1 VSEATVELAL
11 GTVQMGLAYGV
22 AGRGEAVPATE
33 AQDILECAWENG
45 IRVLDTAPVY
55 GDIEERLPGLMRH
68 RAFNVVSKIPPL
80 PAAVDDAAARKFVRD
95 AVERS
100 RQRLGARLNTLLFH
114 RATDLLGSSTA
125 PFDAARDAAGP
136 AVRVGVSCYSPDEAI
151 AARERLPVEA
161 VQLPGNALDQRLAR
175 AGVVDRLDGVEI
187 HLRSAF
193 LQGLLLMPI
202 ELALR
207 RVPLAANA
215 LARWQQ
221 YCRARALSPLAA
233 ALGAARQLPGV
244 RYCVVGV
251 DRAQQLAEICEAWR
265 ASQSPDAAALA
276 CDDERVIDPRL
287 WAAA

>member
-1 VSEATVELAL
+1 VELAL

-22 AGRGEAVPATE
+22 AGRGEAVPAAE
-33 AQDILECAWENG
+33 AEDILECAWENG

-55 GDIEERLPGLMRH
+55 GDIEERLVGLMRQ

-80 PAAVDDAAARKFVRD
+80 PDGVDATRAGDFVRA

-100 RQRLGARLNTLLFH
+100 RQRLGSRLGTLLFH
-114 RATDLLGSSTA
+114 RATDLLGPTAA
-125 PFDAARDAAGP
+125 PFDAARDAAGT
-136 AVRVGVSCYSPDEAI
+136 AVRIGVSCYSPREAV
-151 AARERLPVEA
+151 AVRERVPVEA
-161 VQLPGNALDQRLAR
+161 VQLPGNALDQRLAQS
-175 AGVVDRLDGVEI
+175 GVAESLQGVEV

-193 LQGLLLMPI
+193 LQGLLLMPLD
-202 ELALR
+202 LALR
-207 RVPLAANA
+207 RVPLAAAA

-251 DRAQQLAEICEAWR
+251 DRVQQLEEICVAWR
-265 ASQSPDAAALA
+265 DSQSPDSAALA